1 MKISITK
8 EYQVTQTFYAPDGL
22 TEQELLDFAANKA
35 DEMFGMLS
43 ETDDYVATYVHN
55 EDKDEEICDW

>member
-1 MKISITK
+1 MQVSITK
-8 EYQVTQTFYAPDGL
+8 EYQVTQTFDAPDGL
-22 TEQELLDFAANKA
+22 TEQELLDWAAGKA

-55 EDKDEEICDW
+55 EDTDREIADW